1 MNNYNFV
8 VYSHY
13 TEDTNELFY
22 IGEGKDK
29 RPYLTTNRN
38 RWWNFKVKKHGS
50 FIVRILRSNLTKME
64 AQKLE
69 KELILF
75 FDDVPSINL
84 VNICKGPM
92 FESHW
97 LLNTDK
103 TNHPMYGKKR
113 PDSSKRI
120 TEWNKQHSGKNSPVY
135 GLKRPDL
142 IERNKSGNFIR
153 FTKKVRCIETNIEYD
168 SLKEVNE
175 FYSKPTSSDLV
186 KHLKGRKK
194 QAFGYTWEYVI

>member
-1 MNNYNFV
+1 
-8 VYSHY
+8 
-13 TEDTNELFY
+13 
-22 IGEGKDK
+22 
-29 RPYLTTNRN
+29 
-38 RWWNFKVKKHGS
+38 
-50 FIVRILRSNLTKME
+50 
-64 AQKLE
+64 
-69 KELILF
+69 
-75 FDDVPSINL
+75 
-84 VNICKGPM
+84 M

-120 TEWNKQHSGKNSPVY
+120 TEWNKQHSGENSPTY
-135 GLKRPDL
+135 GKKRPDL

-175 FYSKPTSSDLV
+175 FYSKPTSSELV